1 MTLGAL
7 FAGKSEAS
15 SALGHFDRGSQK
27 GLRRWWATWSRSGRF
42 GPLCLA
48 SARLPEGLGPQDSAV
63 AKASLKK
70 WGKRL
75 LLPTFGSMAS
85 INSM

>member
-27 GLRRWWATWSRSGRF
+27 GLEAVVGDMV
-42 GPLCLA
+42 
-48 SARLPEGLGPQDSAV
+48 PEWQI
-63 AKASLKK
+63 
-70 WGKRL
+70 R
-75 LLPTFGSMAS
+75 TFVLSVCQAA
-85 INSM
+85 